1 MASLL
6 DLADAVPAS
15 QRDLHAFASSLP
27 GEVGEELRVA
37 ASERRSRA
45 FTNLLL
51 AALDAGHAVDAS
63 VLAEGTALLPDPDTV
78 AAVATSVRGN
88 TGGALVTA
96 VRSRMIGYEHEPA
109 VLLVA
114 ELWARRTGNPRPE
127 GVVAESRI
135 RARRQLTHE
144 GEDALVAMAEL
155 VEDPHLTSLVAPF
168 SAPDVKEAA
177 RALSSRLARRMVD
190 GPLSAMPER
199 PVREA
204 KARGPVR
211 RAVAKIGRNDPC
223 HCGSGKKYK
232 LCHEA
237 EDRARL
243 ADPSDV
249 RGLTRSEVADR
260 LEELLDEE
268 RLRSLRSD
276 ELARLEPA
284 RIAPALHG
292 PLAMQLAAWG
302 ELDRAAAV
310 LTAHW
315 RDDLAE
321 TAEMVAVDAA
331 RDGRTDLVRRLTTL
345 IPNDRWMAEARL
357 ALAEEPRARLETIE
371 ELARKEI
378 DSAGVDLGFALLSAG
393 LPALGIHVA
402 RSELVLRK
410 RDADADHLLAQ
421 LRETRDKL
429 LLPPWD
435 PIDDVLYTIDTGH
448 APQVDRELAAARGKV
463 ESSDAALKSTQE
475 ALDRM
480 RDELTRKE
488 AEVAKQA
495 GQPVERREQ
504 AVATP
509 VGEDPHVRELRE
521 RVEQLK
527 TDLKERH
534 SERNALR
541 RELEEAR
548 ERMAEL
554 QSSQPATEDGDGEA
568 DEIEDEDGPTLDAK
582 VASRLRIP
590 VFPADFA
597 EKLRLVPDAT
607 ARAALL
613 RIGELCA
620 GFDVAFREV
629 RPLRGFEGTW
639 RVKVGRSYRL
649 LFRPEN
655 DRLEVVD
662 LLHRQDLEKRL
673 FRLRRGGERPGL

>member
-1 MASLL
+1 VASLL

-15 QRDLHAFASSLP
+15 QRDLRAFASTLP
-27 GEVGEELRVA
+27 GDVGDALRAAVGE
-37 ASERRSRA
+37 RRPKA
-45 FTNLLL
+45 FTHLLL
-51 AALDAGHAVDAS
+51 AALDAGQVVDAS

-78 AAVATSVRGN
+78 AAVAPSVRGD

-96 VRSRMIGYEHEPA
+96 VRSRRIGYEHEPA

-155 VEDPHLTSLVAPF
+155 LDDPHLNGLVGAF

-177 RALSSRLARRMVD
+177 RALSSRLARRMVE

-204 KARGPVR
+204 QTRAPVR

-249 RGLTRSEVADR
+249 EGLTGSEVADR

-276 ELARLEPA
+276 ELARLDPA

-292 PLAMQLAAWG
+292 PLATQLTAWG
-302 ELDRAAAV
+302 EVDRAVAV

-315 RDDLAE
+315 RDDLAD

-331 RDGRTDLVRRLTTL
+331 RDGRTDLVRALAERIPPDRL
-345 IPNDRWMAEARL
+345 MAESRL
-357 ALAEEPRARLETIE
+357 ALAEDPAARLATIE
-371 ELARKEI
+371 DLAQKEI
-378 DSAGVDLGFALLSAG
+378 DTAGVDLGFALLAAG

-435 PIDDVLYTIDTGH
+435 PIDDVLFTMDTGH
-448 APQVDRELAAARGKV
+448 APQVERELTAARGKV
-463 ESSDAALKSTQE
+463 EASDAALKSTQE

-480 RDELTRKE
+480 RDELARKE
-488 AEVAKQA
+488 AEVARQA
-495 GQPVERREQ
+495 AQPVERHERVAAAP
-504 AVATP
+504 AV
-509 VGEDPHVRELRE
+509 EDPHVRELRE
-521 RVEQLK
+521 RVEQLR

-534 SERNALR
+534 TERNALR
-541 RELEEAR
+541 RELEDAR

-554 QSSQPATEDGDGEA
+554 QSQPASDGEGEA
-568 DEIEDEDGPTLDAK
+568 DEPDEDEDGPPLDAK

-590 VFPADFA
+590 VFPEDFGD
-597 EKLRLVPDAT
+597 KLRQVPDAT
-607 ARAALL
+607 ARAALM

-655 DRLEVVD
+655 DRLEVLD

-673 FRLRRGGERPGL
+673 FRLRRGGERPSL